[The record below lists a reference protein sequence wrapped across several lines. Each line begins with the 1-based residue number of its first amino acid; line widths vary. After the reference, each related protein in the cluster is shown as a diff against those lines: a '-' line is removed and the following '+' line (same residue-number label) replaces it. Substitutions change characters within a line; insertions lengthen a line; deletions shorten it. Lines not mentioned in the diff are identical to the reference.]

1 MIIRVFQVTT
11 HPGKEEEFSR
21 FFHDT
26 AIPLM
31 QRTEGLHS
39 VTFGAA
45 RSESPTEFCMVMV
58 WESLEAL
65 VAFVGE
71 DYANPHI
78 LPEEAVMVQA
88 RSIKH
93 YDLIEV

>member
-1 MIIRVFQVTT
+1 MIMRIFQVTT
-11 HPGKEEEFSR
+11 RPGKEAEFAE
-21 FFHDT
+21 FFHST

-45 RSESPTEFCMVMV
+45 RPETPTEFCMVMI

-65 VAFVGE
+65 KAFAGE

-78 LPEEAVMVQA
+78 LPEEAVQA
-88 RSIKH
+88 
-93 YDLIEV
+93 

>member
-11 HPGKEEEFSR
+11 HPGKEAEFST
-21 FFHDT
+21 FFHET

-39 VTFGAA
+39 VIFGAA
-45 RSESPTEFCMVMV
+45 RAETPTEFCMVMI

-65 VAFVGE
+65 KDFAGE

-93 YDLIEV
+93 YDLVEV